1 MRLAQMYCVHVES
14 VHSFSGV
21 VAVQNATHMYKRP
34 NKKLVHLAN
43 VFCTGIEKTL
53 SQCASIQ
60 RFKISNNSTPVSTDY
75 AQGWVEVAGVMCQ
88 TAVSTTALP
97 TTDLP
102 TTDLPPALPS
112 RGAQQVTTASESST
126 VTAVFMGLVFLML
139 LLLLAR

>member
-14 VHSFSGV
+14 FLSFSGV
-21 VAVQNATHMYKRP
+21 VAVQNSTHMYKRP
-34 NKKLVHLAN
+34 NKLVHLAN
-43 VFCTGIEKTL
+43 VFCTGKEKTL

-75 AQGWVEVAGVMCQ
+75 AQGLVEVAGVMCQ